1 MGIIVGRQIAF
12 VTLRILPFALL
23 IMISLNCAA
32 PRTAQNLNLNWL
44 PDKTGN
50 LIITNETGTDIDVY
64 LHDNYVRS
72 IGKGTMDYAVDI
84 PVLNVHGEICS
95 IKIFSRTSGVQ
106 IAVFELVLYP
116 SSMPEKRLPLFV
128 RTEMELQ

>member
-1 MGIIVGRQIAF
+1 
-12 VTLRILPFALL
+12 
-23 IMISLNCAA
+23 MISLNCAA
-32 PRTAQNLNLNWL
+32 LRTAQNSDWL

-50 LIITNETGTDIDVY
+50 LLITNETGTDIDVY
-64 LHDNYVRS
+64 LNDNYVRS

-84 PVLNVHGEICS
+84 PVGDVYGETCA
-95 IKIFSRTSGVQ
+95 IKIFSRASGVQ

-128 RTEMELQ
+128 RVRMEVKDEKDI